1 MVVTLSSV
9 KIYAGGLPKQ
19 NSARK
24 LSKYGVFS
32 GPYFPAFRMNMN
44 QKKLQIWILFT
55 QGDLDAFDKGGDDQ
69 QLSTF
74 ETINSV
80 TILKIK
86 F

>member
-80 TILKIK
+80 TILKTI